1 MSDGFWKILALRGIK
16 GGGDTPTQEKTVA
29 LDMANGNQIINP
41 DDGKIMTQATV
52 LKPAT
57 MVAGNIKSGVDI
69 GGVVGSLVG
78 KLPEETKTVDLAMAN
93 GNQTVNTDSGK
104 TMSAVVIRKP
114 ATLLPSNIKKDVD
127 IGGVVGSMESDA
139 LDGLVDGSITNFV
152 MPADKTQI
160 VQYRFYGFENLVSAD
175 LGNVQDIGN
184 YAFYQCVNLTSITL
198 PETTESIGNNAFDG
212 DSNVTH
218 LSGTFDG
225 NIGDYAFRNLIK
237 VSECDFSDFNIH
249 SLGQYA
255 FSAFGGARTNPSQN
269 LLVVDLSKSDF
280 DKIPQYCF
288 GTSSSTNK
296 IKYMQFTFPNTV
308 KSIEGY
314 AFAYADNCDFYFA
327 SSTPPTLSATTVW
340 NNITNSKI
348 FVPYSSANAY
358 RTATNWTTQ
367 ASNIIGYV
375 GAGVLPVGS
384 ELPTLGAEGYA
395 LTWFSDKA
403 CTISATTVE
412 NADTTY
418 YCTIGTEKI
427 GYGVKTVTAL
437 SCSVTISDG
446 TKTYRE
452 GDGILTGTVVTITT
466 AATESGFVPYL
477 LQVNN
482 EDFTSGDTFT
492 INEDLNITAI
502 YWDGENIPVQPV
514 FGDNSW
520 VMIRL
525 AFRNG
530 LAATLWAVGDQK
542 EVTLG
547 DGNTY
552 HIRIADMQSG
562 RYNLTDGSGTT
573 NGVLEFVECLPT
585 SFVINSS
592 KVTDGDV
599 TAYTAGGWAMCQM
612 KNTTLDVT
620 VWGWLPDDMKDA
632 ISEITLN
639 EYSYSSPSP
648 RESTNKLFLPA
659 ETEIFMSQ
667 HFSGEGS
674 QTGCIKYD
682 RFDYYAS
689 ATTDN
694 ALPLRRKYKLGQTSV
709 ISWWLRSPYVNTSSS
724 FCDVTGDGNYD
735 FSIAYGTCGVAPCFA
750 I

>member
-57 MVAGNIKSGVDI
+57 MVAGNIKSGVNI

-78 KLPEETKTVDLAMAN
+78 KLPEETKIVDLAMAN
-93 GNQTVNTDSGK
+93 GNQAVNTDSGK

-114 ATLLPSNIKKDVD
+114 ATLVPSNIKKDVD
-127 IGGVVGSMESDA
+127 IGGVVGSMESGA

-198 PETTESIGNNAFDG
+198 PETTESIGEHAFDG

-218 LSGTFDG
+218 LSGTLNG
-225 NIGDYAFRNLIK
+225 NIGNFAFRNLIK

-249 SLGQYA
+249 SLGVYA
-255 FSAFGGARTNPSQN
+255 FSAFGGARTNLSQN

-280 DKIPQYCF
+280 NEISQYCF
-288 GTSSSTNK
+288 GTSNSTNG
-296 IKYMQFTFPNTV
+296 IKYMQFIFPNTV
-308 KSIEGY
+308 KAINPS
-314 AFAYADNCDFYFA
+314 AFAYAANCDFYFA
-327 SSTPPTLSATTVW
+327 SSTPPTISNTNVW
-340 NNITNSKI
+340 DNVWNSKI
-348 FVPYSSANAY
+348 FVPYGSVNAY
-358 RTATNWTTQ
+358 KTATNWTTQ

-384 ELPTLGAEGYA
+384 ELPTLGVEGYA

-437 SCSVTISDG
+437 SCNITISDG

-482 EDFTSGDTFT
+482 QDFTSGDTFT
-492 INEDLNITAI
+492 MNEDLNITAI

-520 VMIRL
+520 VMIRQ

-530 LAATLWAVGDQK
+530 IAATLWAVGDQK

-573 NGVLEFVECLPT
+573 KGVLEFVECLPT
-585 SFVINSS
+585 GYNINSS
-592 KVTDGDV
+592 RVTDGDV
-599 TAYTAGGWAMCQM
+599 TSYAAGGWAMCQM

-620 VWGWLPDDMKDA
+620 VWGWLPDDMKNA

-639 EYSYSSPSP
+639 EYSYSAPSP

-659 ETEIFMSQ
+659 ETEIFMSR
-667 HFSGEGS
+667 HYSGEGS

-689 ATTDN
+689 ATTDDS
-694 ALPLRRKYKLGQTSV
+694 LPLRQKYRLGQTSTTY
-709 ISWWLRSPYVNTSSS
+709 WWLRSPRASSNDYFCMVNTNGGYNSNFASSS
-724 FCDVTGDGNYD
+724 Y
-735 FSIAYGTCGVAPCFA
+735 GVAPCFA

>member
-1 MSDGFWKILALRGIK
+1 MSDAFWKILALKGIK

-29 LDMANGNQIINP
+29 LDMANGNQIITP
-41 DDGKIMTQATV
+41 DDGKTMTEATV

-57 MVAGNIKSGVDI
+57 MAAENIKSGVNI
-69 GGVVGSLVG
+69 GGVVGSLEG

-114 ATLLPSNIKKDVD
+114 ATLVPSNIKKDVD
-127 IGGVVGSMESDA
+127 IGGVVGSMEAGA

-160 VQYRFYGFENLVSAD
+160 VQYRFYGFENLISAD

-198 PETTESIGNNAFDG
+198 PETTESIGDNAFDG

-225 NIGDYAFRNLIK
+225 NIGNFAFRNLIK

-249 SLGQYA
+249 SLGVYA
-255 FSAFGGARTNPSQN
+255 FSAFGGARTNLSQN

-280 DKIPQYCF
+280 NEISQYCF
-288 GTSSSTNK
+288 GTSNSTNR
-296 IKYMQFTFPNTV
+296 IKYMQFIFPNTV
-308 KSIEGY
+308 KAINPS
-314 AFAYADNCDFYFA
+314 AFAYAANCDFYFA
-327 SSTPPTLSATTVW
+327 SSTPPTISNTNVW
-340 NNITNSKI
+340 DNVINSKI
-348 FVPYSSANAY
+348 FVPYGSVNAY
-358 RTATNWTTQ
+358 KTATNWTTQ
-367 ASNIIGYV
+367 ASNIIGYL

-384 ELPTLGAEGYA
+384 ELPTLNVEGYA
-395 LTWFSDKA
+395 MTWFSDKA

-418 YCTIGTEKI
+418 YCTIGTEKL

-482 EDFTSGDTFT
+482 QDFTSGDTFT

-502 YWDGENIPVQPV
+502 YWDGENIPLQPV

-520 VMIRL
+520 VMIRQ

-573 NGVLEFVECLPT
+573 KGVLEFVECLPT

-592 KVTDGDV
+592 QVTDSDV
-599 TAYTAGGWAMCQM
+599 TAYTAGGWAMCKM

-620 VWGWLPDDMKDA
+620 VWGWLPDDMKNA

-639 EYSYSSPSP
+639 EYSYSAPSP
-648 RESTNKLFLPA
+648 RESANKLFLPA
-659 ETEIFMSQ
+659 ETEIFMSR
-667 HFSGEGS
+667 HNSGEGS

-689 ATTDN
+689 ATTDD
-694 ALPLRRKYKLGQTSV
+694 ALPLRQKYKLGQTSTTY
-709 ISWWLRSPYVNTSSS
+709 WWLRSPGAGSSNGFCIVATSG
-724 FCDVTGDGNYD
+724 TYNNGITY
-735 FSIAYGTCGVAPCFA
+735 FSNGVAPCFA

>member
-1 MSDGFWKILALRGIK
+1 M
-16 GGGDTPTQEKTVA
+16 PTQEKTVD

-41 DDGKIMTQATV
+41 DEGKIMTQATV

-69 GGVVGSLVG
+69 GGVVGSMEG

-114 ATLLPSNIKKDVD
+114 ATLVPSNIKKDVD
-127 IGGVVGSMESDA
+127 IGGVVGSMESGA

-160 VQYRFYGFENLVSAD
+160 VQYRFYGFENLVSVD

-198 PETTESIGNNAFDG
+198 PETTKSIGNNAFDG

-249 SLGQYA
+249 SLGVYA
-255 FSAFGGARTNPSQN
+255 FLSFGGERTKPSQN

-280 DKIPQYCF
+280 NKIPQYCF
-288 GTSSSTNK
+288 GTSVPADR
-296 IKYMQFTFPNTV
+296 IKYTQFTFPNTV
-308 KSIEGY
+308 KSIDSY
-314 AFAYADNCDFYFA
+314 AFAYAYNCDFYFA
-327 SSTPPTLSATTVW
+327 SSMPPTLSATTVW
-340 NNITNSKI
+340 SNITNSKI
-348 FVPYSSANAY
+348 FVPYGSVNAY
-358 RTATNWTTQ
+358 KTATNWTTQ

-375 GAGVLPVGS
+375 GAGVLPLGS

-427 GYGVKTVTAL
+427 GYGVKSVTVL

-482 EDFTSGDTFT
+482 QDFTSGDTFT
-492 INEDLNITAI
+492 VNEDLNITAI
-502 YWDGENIPVQPV
+502 YWDGENIPIQPV
-514 FGDNSW
+514 FGNNSW
-520 VMIRL
+520 ALIRQ
-525 AFRNG
+525 AFRDG
-530 LAATLWAVGDQK
+530 IASTLWAVGDQK

-573 NGVLEFVECLPT
+573 KGVLEFVECLPT
-585 SFVINSS
+585 GYAINSS
-592 KVTDGDV
+592 QVTDGNV
-599 TAYTAGGWAMCQM
+599 TSYTAGGWAMCQM

-620 VWGWLPDDMKDA
+620 VWGWLPDDMKNA
-632 ISEITLN
+632 ISEITFN

-667 HFSGEGS
+667 HFSGEGVK
-674 QTGCIKYD
+674 TGCIKYD

-689 ATTDN
+689 ATTDSE
-694 ALPLRRKYKLGQTSV
+694 LPLRQKYELGQTSA
-709 ISWWLRSPYVNTSSS
+709 SYWWLRSPRTDGGGDY
-724 FCDVTGDGNYD
+724 FCVVLNNGKYSYYTAHYP
-735 FSIAYGTCGVAPCFA
+735 YGVAPCFA

>member
-1 MSDGFWKILALRGIK
+1 MTVTENGTQTVKPDTGKVLSNVTVITNVPA
-16 GGGDTPTQEKTVA
+16 TPTEEKTVD
-29 LDMANGNQIINP
+29 LSMTSGNQIITP
-41 DDGKIMTQATV
+41 TSGKVISKATIK
-52 LKPAT
+52 KPAT
-57 MVAGNIKSGVDI
+57 MI
-69 GGVVGSLVG
+69 
-78 KLPEETKTVDLAMAN
+78 PAN
-93 GNQTVNTDSGK
+93 
-104 TMSAVVIRKP
+104 IRK
-114 ATLLPSNIKKDVD
+114 DVN
-127 IGGVVGSMESDA
+127 IGGVVGSMEAGA
-139 LDGLVDGSITNFV
+139 LDDLVDGSITNFV

-160 VQYRFYGFENLVSAD
+160 VQYLFYGFENLVSAD

-198 PETTESIGNNAFDG
+198 PETTKSIGNNAFDG
-212 DSNVTH
+212 DYNVTH
-218 LSGTFDG
+218 LSGTIDG
-225 NIGDYAFRNLIK
+225 NIGDYAFRNLSK
-237 VSECDFSDFNIH
+237 VSECDFSNFNIH

-269 LLVVDLSKSDF
+269 LLVVDLSKSGF
-280 DKIPQYCF
+280 DTIPQYCF

-296 IKYMQFTFPNTV
+296 IKYTQFTFPNTV
-308 KSIEGY
+308 RSIDGY
-314 AFAYADNCDFYFA
+314 AFAYADHCDFYFTC
-327 SSTPPTLSATTVW
+327 STPPTLSATTVW

-348 FVPYSSANAY
+348 FVPYGSVNAY
-358 RTATNWTTQ
+358 KTATNWTTQ

-384 ELPTLGAEGYA
+384 ELPMLGAEGYA

-418 YCTIGTEKI
+418 YCTIGTEKL

-452 GDGILTGTVVTITT
+452 GEGILTGTVVTITT

-482 EDFTSGDTFT
+482 RDFTSGNTFT
-492 INEDLNITAI
+492 MNEDLNITAI
-502 YWDGENIPVQPV
+502 YWDGENIPLQPV

-520 VMIRL
+520 GMIRQ

-530 LAATLWAVGDQK
+530 LAATVWAVGDQK

-585 SFVINSS
+585 RYTINSS
-592 KVTDGDV
+592 QVTDGDV
-599 TAYTAGGWAMCQM
+599 TSYAAGGWAMCKM

-620 VWGWLPDDMKDA
+620 VWGWLPDDMKNA

-659 ETEIFMSQ
+659 ETEIFMSR
-667 HFSGEGS
+667 HYSGEGY

-689 ATTDN
+689 ATSDYSS
-694 ALPLRRKYKLGQTSV
+694 PLRQKHVLGQTSATY
-709 ISWWLRSPYVNTSSS
+709 WWLRSSQSDNPQL
-724 FCDVTGDGNYD
+724 FCIVSTDGTVDSRRGDD
-735 FSIAYGTCGVAPCFA
+735 SRGVAPCFA